1 MAVTPQILLLEGI
14 VCMSCKETKLQ
25 CLINFTCSNGTCHKY
40 LGQSNLCNKFHK
52 SMDYIFTTMDQS
64 FLSNVLDGRVLPY
77 LSGDDEECGDLISRV
92 LCHYFFAPC
101 GANGLLHLPLSVCQE
116 ECQYVQS
123 ACSRQ
128 WGIVNNLLGTARL
141 STISCSTTG
150 ALLQGL
156 APCCTGAGIKI
167 ESKIFF
173 HVHTLALTHIQHAL

>member
-1 MAVTPQILLLEGI
+1 M
-14 VCMSCKETKLQ
+14 
-25 CLINFTCSNGTCHKY
+25 N
-40 LGQSNLCNKFHK
+40 QSLV
-52 SMDYIFTTMDQS
+52 SS
-64 FLSNVLDGRVLPY
+64 ELDGRILPI

-123 ACSRQ
+123 TCTNH
-128 WGIVNNLLGTARL
+128 IVNNLLGTAEL
-141 STISCSTTG
+141 GTISCSATG
-150 ALLQGL
+150 TLLQGL